1 MSHRLLATL
10 AALVALLMLAAP
22 AAAHDPSRD
31 QSERLSRI
39 DLPNGWAPEGITA
52 GRNGTAYVG
61 SLADGAIAKVN
72 TRSGAVSVLAAGAA
86 GRVTVGLDYERHA
99 RRIWAAG
106 GGTSDV
112 HAFDARTG
120 ALLRTYHFTSG
131 FLNDVVVTRRA
142 VYVTDSNV
150 QQLIVIPLPRD
161 GSLPDASMAFTLPL
175 TGDIAFTAGFN
186 ANGIV
191 ASGHSLILVQSNT
204 GLLFRVNPRTGATR
218 TIDTGG
224 ASVTF
229 GDGLELHG
237 KTLYVVRNQLNQVD
251 VFKLRK
257 HASAA
262 RFVKTITSP
271 SLAIPTTT
279 AFIRGGLWTV
289 NARFDQP
296 VTPTTAYW
304 LTRLHR

>member
-1 MSHRLLATL
+1 MSHRLLAPL

-22 AAAHDPSRD
+22 AAAHDPSD
-31 QSERLSRI
+31 GPSNGPSRI
-39 DLPNGWAPEGITA
+39 DLPAGWAPEGITA

-61 SLADGAIAKVN
+61 SLADGAIARVR
-72 TRSGAVSVLAAGAA
+72 TRSGQVSILAAGAP
-86 GRVTVGLDYERHA
+86 GRITVGLDYERRAH
-99 RRIWAAG
+99 RIWAAG
-106 GGTSDV
+106 GPTSDV

-120 ALLRTYHFTSG
+120 ALLQTYHFTSG
-131 FLNDVVVTRRA
+131 FLNDVVVTKHA

-161 GSLPDASMAFTLPL
+161 GSVPAAASAFTLPL
-175 TGDIAFTAGFN
+175 TGDIAYTTGFN

-191 ASGHSLILVQSNT
+191 TTGKSLILVQSNT
-204 GLLFRVNPRTGATR
+204 GLLFRVDPRTGATSA
-218 TIDTGG
+218 IDLGG

-237 KTLYVVRNQLNQVD
+237 RTLYVVRNQLNQVD

-257 HASAA
+257 HGTSA
-262 RFVKTITSP
+262 RYVKTITSP
-271 SLAIPTTT
+271 DLAIPTTT

-289 NARFDQP
+289 NARFDTP
-296 VTPTTAYW
+296 VTPTTEYW
-304 LTRLHR
+304 LTRLRR